1 MKELQKMK
9 RASLIM
15 HRSSMITL
23 LLLFYAAPAIANDF
37 RVITPNQNFEFVTL
51 LSGNAI
57 NISNTQVIPFEVHSV
72 FVTSIGNKALSANL
86 QNFTGAGS
94 GLWFIYLFGTGGKTW
109 ADFSMGV
116 IPATGPAAVIDIGS
130 GLGFALATVSLF
142 VTSPVAVDNP
152 LGFTLRI
159 AP

>member
-1 MKELQKMK
+1 MKELQEMK
-9 RASLIM
+9 GASLIM

-23 LLLFYAAPAIANDF
+23 LLLFYAAPAIANDS
-37 RVITPNQNFEFVTL
+37 RAITPSQNFEYVTL

-72 FVTSIGNKALSANL
+72 FVTSIGNKALSVNL
-86 QNFTGAGS
+86 QNFTGARS
-94 GLWFIYLFGTGGKTW
+94 GLWFIYLFGTGGRTW
-109 ADFSMGV
+109 GDFSVGI

-130 GLGFALATVSLF
+130 GLSFAVATISLF